1 MSCDDVSLCVVAA
14 EVEEEEEME
23 DGSKFE
29 KGRIQV
35 LQQERVYIQK
45 KTFTK
50 WCNSFL
56 EKVRFSLCMF
66 IPLNICYII
75 RCPNLIKY
83 LLHCYH
89 ILLFHNLMLR
99 YICIF
104 HIK

>member
-1 MSCDDVSLCVVAA
+1 MSCVTCVDVVAA
-14 EVEEEEEME
+14 EEEEGEEEME

-56 EKVRFSLCMF
+56 EKVRFIVC
-66 IPLNICYII
+66 IYII
-75 RCPNLIKY
+75 
-83 LLHCYH
+83 LL
-89 ILLFHNLMLR
+89 
-99 YICIF
+99 
-104 HIK
+104 

>member
-1 MSCDDVSLCVVAA
+1 MSCDDVSLCVVAE

-56 EKVRFSLCMF
+56 EKVRFILCMF
-66 IPLNICYII
+66 IL
-75 RCPNLIKY
+75 
-83 LLHCYH
+83 
-89 ILLFHNLMLR
+89 
-99 YICIF
+99 
-104 HIK
+104 